1 MKDFTIF
8 FFLFSNTNFYYDRFI
23 IKRFH
28 QNHVFEE
35 HIKWRKNK
43 HLNSK
48 HVNRKITL
56 RVNLFKSTKHYGPYK
71 SVHHSF
77 ISFLI
82 DHQKSSK
89 NYNMLFYFE
98 SDIKNKNGC
107 VFNFKPTTRINN
119 EYSDCDAR
127 CHQGPRTKER
137 KKTWSPQPEKRCLL
151 HTSSFVYWYWFVENW
166 SLFPAVMGNVWYW
179 AAFVRGVFGKVA
191 VWCVNT
197 VGLPQHLAPEGSC
210 SARYVN

>member
-137 KKTWSPQPEKRCLL
+137 KKTWSPNSCKILKAVLKLLSQRRDVCYIPPHLCTDIGLWKTGHYFLQWWEMCGIGLRLWEVSLEK
-151 HTSSFVYWYWFVENW
+151 
-166 SLFPAVMGNVWYW
+166 
-179 AAFVRGVFGKVA
+179 
-191 VWCVNT
+191 
-197 VGLPQHLAPEGSC
+197 
-210 SARYVN
+210 